1 MESTQT
7 KADTDTDAELA
18 RALAEGIYGAYDSLR
33 ASVADLLGD
42 LGLTEKQA
50 DVLWQLDPEIGHLSR
65 RQLAERL
72 HCDPSN
78 ITFLVDRLEEQG
90 LVTRHED
97 STDRRVKAVR
107 LTPAG
112 IDARRRVMDGIQ
124 IAPTFSTLSR
134 DEREKLAAL
143 LAACLKAPGSTAE
156 ENEAALEASA
166 RG

>member
-1 MESTQT
+1 MPTT
-7 KADTDTDAELA
+7 KTKPDGDAAIA
-18 RALAEGIYGAYDSLR
+18 RAIAEGIYGAYDSLR
-33 ASVADLLGD
+33 ASVTDLLAD

-50 DVLWQLDPEIGHLSR
+50 DVLWQLDPATGQLSR

-90 LVTRHED
+90 LVTRQED

-112 IDARRRVMDGIQ
+112 VQARKRVMDGIQ
-124 IAPTFSTLSR
+124 VAPTFASLSR
-134 DEREKLAAL
+134 DERKRLASL
-143 LAACLKAPGSTAE
+143 LARYRAHP
-156 ENEAALEASA
+156 AATSADASSA
-166 RG
+166 